1 MVSITGAVI
10 SGIAIFSMAS
20 NTDFAETKVDD
31 SFLSDY
37 IIASV
42 EYPSD
47 HENGKCTIHFASDH
61 SDLHMQVNLKDG
73 WRDGDGLILRE
84 DGSLSIKVHFTDGV
98 LDGEVTKYDD
108 NKHVVLKGCVSQGE
122 ETGLFIEYDENGNE
136 VWSGY
141 YRHGTRRVELKKS
154 QELTDFYEE
163 RDSLGAVKNVSHFDP
178 SRLCKDGLS
187 FELASG
193 KVSRVSEYRDGSLQ
207 RIAMEMKNDV
217 LTEYDENG
225 KKVYEGG
232 YCGNMKT
239 GFLREGKGTEYASD
253 GETAVYI
260 GEWRKGKRNGT
271 GVEYKDGQVV
281 FNGNWKDGR
290 RVANKKTKKELP
302 VVRKKKTSK
311 SWTYLIW
318 IIVIVVVIG
327 VVIGIVALSGRS
339 SDQATFSSC
348 DELTSFPE
356 NKEAAIKELRFKK
369 GCECKKEISLSR
381 FVNCEK
387 IEIESEAL
395 TRLYQID
402 ISGIS
407 KLKELVVGDGSCES
421 LNELIVKDTRF
432 DQLSSIR
439 IGSNAL
445 NGLTM
450 VPFSSFGN
458 VDSIVIGSSSL
469 NYLLSVTLTSVD
481 SLQSLTIGSSSLQ
494 RLRSFRMSHF
504 TNLQSVRIGANALT
518 SVKELELSELWELE
532 GVDIAEGSLSGVE
545 RVVVRDA
552 NLRMLSAFGVG
563 TCLSDKCLIVGKD
576 SVLKNVK
583 RFEIGENSL
592 HRVDRV
598 TVEGVV
604 GLESLVIGANSVNG
618 TGIDESV
625 LEVMN
630 CMSLKSISVGCNSM
644 IHYKRLVLKGLDEL
658 ESFSYD
664 SGSFAS
670 MERVE
675 FVNVSLRRL
684 MIESESFGMV
694 RELTI
699 SGMSEL
705 DGVVI
710 GSNSFVWNGN
720 NGIYRLVNCPKL
732 KSIVI
737 GDGSFTGYH
746 SFALE
751 SLPSLQ
757 RVEIGEGCFDR
768 VREWVLRELNGLERV
783 VIGDRSFRMGENE
796 RNDGLLRIQNCSQLK
811 SIECN
816 DGSFEDYESI
826 ELNGLASLQSLVF
839 GSNCFKFS
847 SSLSLNG
854 LNELRTIRFGSSSFA
869 ETESFSIG
877 NSSLTLLNEL
887 SFGEG
892 SLIGVHSLSIGSNSF
907 NSLPSFPFYS
917 LSQITS
923 ITIGSSSL
931 NEMESF
937 NINSFHSLNQ
947 LIIGSSSL
955 NNLNAIS
962 FNSTSLNRL
971 IIESNCLMQLK
982 SIELNELNSV
992 SVMSIGL
999 NSMRGLESLRI
1010 GSVSRRIL
1018 SSFGISTCSTNDCMI
1033 VNESIPFG
1041 NLKQLVI
1048 LNGVMNQLNQFVVSG
1063 MSELN
1068 SIVIGDRSVRGVS
1081 SSSDSLFT
1089 ISNCSNLKS
1098 IRIGTGSVVNYK
1110 RFVLN
1115 RLNKLE
1121 SLSFGLN
1128 SLSSVER
1135 MELSSISLKQL
1146 AFGSNEL
1153 GNTRELVISELNGLE
1168 RVVIGDRSFR
1178 MGENE
1183 RNDGLLRIQ
1192 NCSQLKS
1199 IECNDGSFEDYES
1212 IELNGLASL
1221 QSLVFGSNCFKFSS
1235 SLSLNGLNEL
1245 RTIRFGSSTFTQLAS
1260 LPTNLLSQLTSLVI
1274 GSSALAQLQSL
1285 PLHLMTSLQSLSLG
1299 NNSLPQ
1305 IHSLDISNLQ
1315 SLRSFHTESNSLT
1328 AIESL
1333 RLGNNSFQTMKS
1345 FGLSPCST
1353 GNCFSFSSQSVFGH
1367 IKTMEILS
1375 NSFTSFTSFDVTGAL
1390 QLQTLMIG
1398 SSSFLGNPSTS
1409 SSFRISNCPTL
1420 TSLSVGSNSFLYYTS
1435 LALMNMTSLHS
1446 CSIGNAAFNSL
1457 ARVEMRSVGLEVI
1470 ELADH
1475 QFPNLDSFV
1484 LDGMDNLVGVTVGTG
1499 NAITT
1504 SDYSVFSVANC
1515 QSISTLVIGDG
1526 SFRNATDLSITS
1538 NPALTTI
1545 QMGDDVFHEVHHALF
1560 SGLPCVVLS
1569 PRLVLSP

>member
-1 MVSITGAVI
+1 MVSISGAVI
-10 SGIAIFSMAS
+10 SRIAIFSMAS

-122 ETGLFIEYDENGNE
+122 ETGLFIEYDEKGNE

-193 KVSRVSEYRDGSLQ
+193 KVSSVSEYRDGSLQ

-302 VVRKKKTSK
+302 VARKKKTSK

-369 GCECKKEISLSR
+369 GCECKKEISLNR

-402 ISGIS
+402 ISGMS

-469 NYLLSVTLTSVD
+469 NYLLSVTLTSMD

-518 SVKELELSELWELE
+518 SVKELELSGLWELE

-630 CMSLKSISVGCNSM
+630 CMSLKSISVGYNSM

-705 DGVVI
+705 DGVII

-796 RNDGLLRIQNCSQLK
+796 RNDGLLRIHNCSQLK

-816 DGSFEDYESI
+816 DGSFEDY
-826 ELNGLASLQSLVF
+826 Q
-839 GSNCFKFS
+839 
-847 SSLSLNG
+847 
-854 LNELRTIRFGSSSFA
+854 
-869 ETESFSIG
+869 
-877 NSSLTLLNEL
+877 
-887 SFGEG
+887 
-892 SLIGVHSLSIGSNSF
+892 
-907 NSLPSFPFYS
+907 
-917 LSQITS
+917 
-923 ITIGSSSL
+923 
-931 NEMESF
+931 
-937 NINSFHSLNQ
+937 
-947 LIIGSSSL
+947 
-955 NNLNAIS
+955 
-962 FNSTSLNRL
+962 
-971 IIESNCLMQLK
+971 
-982 SIELNELNSV
+982 
-992 SVMSIGL
+992 
-999 NSMRGLESLRI
+999 
-1010 GSVSRRIL
+1010 
-1018 SSFGISTCSTNDCMI
+1018 
-1033 VNESIPFG
+1033 
-1041 NLKQLVI
+1041 
-1048 LNGVMNQLNQFVVSG
+1048 
-1063 MSELN
+1063 
-1068 SIVIGDRSVRGVS
+1068 
-1081 SSSDSLFT
+1081 
-1089 ISNCSNLKS
+1089 
-1098 IRIGTGSVVNYK
+1098 
-1110 RFVLN
+1110 
-1115 RLNKLE
+1115 
-1121 SLSFGLN
+1121 
-1128 SLSSVER
+1128 
-1135 MELSSISLKQL
+1135 
-1146 AFGSNEL
+1146 
-1153 GNTRELVISELNGLE
+1153 
-1168 RVVIGDRSFR
+1168 
-1178 MGENE
+1178 
-1183 RNDGLLRIQ
+1183 
-1192 NCSQLKS
+1192 
-1199 IECNDGSFEDYES
+1199 S

-1260 LPTNLLSQLTSLVI
+1260 LPTNLLSQLTSLAI

-1446 CSIGNAAFNSL
+1446 CSIGNATFNSL

-1475 QFPNLDSFV
+1475 QLPNLDSFV

>member
-1 MVSITGAVI
+1 MVSISGAVI
-10 SGIAIFSMAS
+10 SRIAIFSMAS

-122 ETGLFIEYDENGNE
+122 ETGLFIEYDEKGNE

-193 KVSRVSEYRDGSLQ
+193 KVSRVSEYRNGSLQ

-302 VVRKKKTSK
+302 VARKKKTSK

-402 ISGIS
+402 ISGMS

-469 NYLLSVTLTSVD
+469 NYLLSVTLTSMD

-518 SVKELELSELWELE
+518 SVKELELSGLWELE

-630 CMSLKSISVGCNSM
+630 CTSLKSISVGCNSM
-644 IHYKRLVLKGLDEL
+644 IHYKRLVLKGLNEL

-783 VIGDRSFRMGENE
+783 VIGDRSFRMGE
-796 RNDGLLRIQNCSQLK
+796 S
-811 SIECN
+811 
-816 DGSFEDYESI
+816 
-826 ELNGLASLQSLVF
+826 
-839 GSNCFKFS
+839 
-847 SSLSLNG
+847 
-854 LNELRTIRFGSSSFA
+854 
-869 ETESFSIG
+869 
-877 NSSLTLLNEL
+877 
-887 SFGEG
+887 
-892 SLIGVHSLSIGSNSF
+892 
-907 NSLPSFPFYS
+907 
-917 LSQITS
+917 
-923 ITIGSSSL
+923 
-931 NEMESF
+931 
-937 NINSFHSLNQ
+937 
-947 LIIGSSSL
+947 
-955 NNLNAIS
+955 
-962 FNSTSLNRL
+962 
-971 IIESNCLMQLK
+971 
-982 SIELNELNSV
+982 
-992 SVMSIGL
+992 
-999 NSMRGLESLRI
+999 
-1010 GSVSRRIL
+1010 
-1018 SSFGISTCSTNDCMI
+1018 
-1033 VNESIPFG
+1033 
-1041 NLKQLVI
+1041 
-1048 LNGVMNQLNQFVVSG
+1048 
-1063 MSELN
+1063 
-1068 SIVIGDRSVRGVS
+1068 
-1081 SSSDSLFT
+1081 
-1089 ISNCSNLKS
+1089 
-1098 IRIGTGSVVNYK
+1098 
-1110 RFVLN
+1110 
-1115 RLNKLE
+1115 
-1121 SLSFGLN
+1121 
-1128 SLSSVER
+1128 
-1135 MELSSISLKQL
+1135 
-1146 AFGSNEL
+1146 
-1153 GNTRELVISELNGLE
+1153 
-1168 RVVIGDRSFR
+1168 
-1178 MGENE
+1178 E

-1260 LPTNLLSQLTSLVI
+1260 LPTNLLSQLTSLAI

-1446 CSIGNAAFNSL
+1446 CSIGNATFNSL

-1475 QFPNLDSFV
+1475 QLPNLDSFV

>member
-1 MVSITGAVI
+1 MVSISGAVI
-10 SGIAIFSMAS
+10 SRIAIFSMAS

-37 IIASV
+37 VIASV

-122 ETGLFIEYDENGNE
+122 ETGLFIEYDEKGNE

-302 VVRKKKTSK
+302 VARKKKTSK

-402 ISGIS
+402 ISGMS

-469 NYLLSVTLTSVD
+469 NYLLSVTLTSMD
-481 SLQSLTIGSSSLQ
+481 SL
-494 RLRSFRMSHF
+494 
-504 TNLQSVRIGANALT
+504 
-518 SVKELELSELWELE
+518 
-532 GVDIAEGSLSGVE
+532 
-545 RVVVRDA
+545 
-552 NLRMLSAFGVG
+552 
-563 TCLSDKCLIVGKD
+563 
-576 SVLKNVK
+576 
-583 RFEIGENSL
+583 
-592 HRVDRV
+592 
-598 TVEGVV
+598 
-604 GLESLVIGANSVNG
+604 
-618 TGIDESV
+618 
-625 LEVMN
+625 
-630 CMSLKSISVGCNSM
+630 
-644 IHYKRLVLKGLDEL
+644 
-658 ESFSYD
+658 
-664 SGSFAS
+664 
-670 MERVE
+670 
-675 FVNVSLRRL
+675 
-684 MIESESFGMV
+684 
-694 RELTI
+694 
-699 SGMSEL
+699 
-705 DGVVI
+705 
-710 GSNSFVWNGN
+710 
-720 NGIYRLVNCPKL
+720 
-732 KSIVI
+732 
-737 GDGSFTGYH
+737 
-746 SFALE
+746 
-751 SLPSLQ
+751 
-757 RVEIGEGCFDR
+757 
-768 VREWVLRELNGLERV
+768 
-783 VIGDRSFRMGENE
+783 
-796 RNDGLLRIQNCSQLK
+796 
-811 SIECN
+811 
-816 DGSFEDYESI
+816 
-826 ELNGLASLQSLVF
+826 
-839 GSNCFKFS
+839 
-847 SSLSLNG
+847 
-854 LNELRTIRFGSSSFA
+854 
-869 ETESFSIG
+869 
-877 NSSLTLLNEL
+877 
-887 SFGEG
+887 
-892 SLIGVHSLSIGSNSF
+892 
-907 NSLPSFPFYS
+907 
-917 LSQITS
+917 
-923 ITIGSSSL
+923 
-931 NEMESF
+931 ESF

-992 SVMSIGL
+992 SVMSIGS

-1098 IRIGTGSVVNYK
+1098 IRIGAGSVVNYK

-1221 QSLVFGSNCFKFSS
+1221 QSLVFGSNCFKLSS

-1260 LPTNLLSQLTSLVI
+1260 LPTNLLSQLTSLAI

-1446 CSIGNAAFNSL
+1446 CSIGNATFNSL

-1475 QFPNLDSFV
+1475 QLPNLDSFV

>member
-122 ETGLFIEYDENGNE
+122 ETGLFIEYDEKGNE

-193 KVSRVSEYRDGSLQ
+193 KVSSVSEYRNGSLQ

-225 KKVYEGG
+225 KIVYEGG

-271 GVEYKDGQVV
+271 GMEYKDGQVV

-302 VVRKKKTSK
+302 VARKKKTSK

-402 ISGIS
+402 ISGMS

-469 NYLLSVTLTSVD
+469 NYLLSVTLTSMD

-518 SVKELELSELWELE
+518 SVKELELSGLWELE
-532 GVDIAEGSLSGVE
+532 GVEIAEGSLSGVE

-630 CMSLKSISVGCNSM
+630 CTSLKSISVGCNSM
-644 IHYKRLVLKGLDEL
+644 IHYKRLVLKGLNEL

-675 FVNVSLRRL
+675 FVNVALRRL
-684 MIESESFGMV
+684 MIEPESFDMV

-768 VREWVLRELNGLERV
+768 VREWVLRELNGLESV
-783 VIGDRSFRMGENE
+783 VIGDRSFRMGE
-796 RNDGLLRIQNCSQLK
+796 S
-811 SIECN
+811 
-816 DGSFEDYESI
+816 
-826 ELNGLASLQSLVF
+826 
-839 GSNCFKFS
+839 
-847 SSLSLNG
+847 
-854 LNELRTIRFGSSSFA
+854 
-869 ETESFSIG
+869 
-877 NSSLTLLNEL
+877 
-887 SFGEG
+887 
-892 SLIGVHSLSIGSNSF
+892 
-907 NSLPSFPFYS
+907 
-917 LSQITS
+917 
-923 ITIGSSSL
+923 
-931 NEMESF
+931 
-937 NINSFHSLNQ
+937 
-947 LIIGSSSL
+947 
-955 NNLNAIS
+955 
-962 FNSTSLNRL
+962 
-971 IIESNCLMQLK
+971 
-982 SIELNELNSV
+982 
-992 SVMSIGL
+992 
-999 NSMRGLESLRI
+999 
-1010 GSVSRRIL
+1010 
-1018 SSFGISTCSTNDCMI
+1018 
-1033 VNESIPFG
+1033 
-1041 NLKQLVI
+1041 
-1048 LNGVMNQLNQFVVSG
+1048 
-1063 MSELN
+1063 
-1068 SIVIGDRSVRGVS
+1068 
-1081 SSSDSLFT
+1081 
-1089 ISNCSNLKS
+1089 
-1098 IRIGTGSVVNYK
+1098 
-1110 RFVLN
+1110 
-1115 RLNKLE
+1115 
-1121 SLSFGLN
+1121 
-1128 SLSSVER
+1128 
-1135 MELSSISLKQL
+1135 
-1146 AFGSNEL
+1146 
-1153 GNTRELVISELNGLE
+1153 
-1168 RVVIGDRSFR
+1168 
-1178 MGENE
+1178 E

-1260 LPTNLLSQLTSLVI
+1260 LPTNLLSQLTSLAI

-1446 CSIGNAAFNSL
+1446 CSIGNATFNSL

-1475 QFPNLDSFV
+1475 QLPNLDSFV

>member
-1 MVSITGAVI
+1 MVSISGAVI
-10 SGIAIFSMAS
+10 SRIAIFSMAS

-122 ETGLFIEYDENGNE
+122 ETGLFIEYDEKGNE

-302 VVRKKKTSK
+302 VARKKKTSK

-402 ISGIS
+402 ISGMS

-469 NYLLSVTLTSVD
+469 NYLLSVTLTSMD

-518 SVKELELSELWELE
+518 SVKELELSGLWELE

-625 LEVMN
+625 LEVMS
-630 CMSLKSISVGCNSM
+630 CTSLKSISVGCNSM

-675 FVNVSLRRL
+675 FVNVALRRL
-684 MIESESFGMV
+684 MIEPESFDMV

-768 VREWVLRELNGLERV
+768 VREWVLSELNGLESV
-783 VIGDRSFRMGENE
+783 VIGDRSFRMGESE
-796 RNDGLLRIQNCSQLK
+796 RNDGLLRI
-811 SIECN
+811 
-816 DGSFEDYESI
+816 
-826 ELNGLASLQSLVF
+826 
-839 GSNCFKFS
+839 
-847 SSLSLNG
+847 
-854 LNELRTIRFGSSSFA
+854 
-869 ETESFSIG
+869 
-877 NSSLTLLNEL
+877 
-887 SFGEG
+887 
-892 SLIGVHSLSIGSNSF
+892 H
-907 NSLPSFPFYS
+907 
-917 LSQITS
+917 
-923 ITIGSSSL
+923 
-931 NEMESF
+931 
-937 NINSFHSLNQ
+937 
-947 LIIGSSSL
+947 
-955 NNLNAIS
+955 
-962 FNSTSLNRL
+962 
-971 IIESNCLMQLK
+971 
-982 SIELNELNSV
+982 
-992 SVMSIGL
+992 
-999 NSMRGLESLRI
+999 
-1010 GSVSRRIL
+1010 
-1018 SSFGISTCSTNDCMI
+1018 
-1033 VNESIPFG
+1033 
-1041 NLKQLVI
+1041 
-1048 LNGVMNQLNQFVVSG
+1048 
-1063 MSELN
+1063 
-1068 SIVIGDRSVRGVS
+1068 
-1081 SSSDSLFT
+1081 
-1089 ISNCSNLKS
+1089 
-1098 IRIGTGSVVNYK
+1098 
-1110 RFVLN
+1110 
-1115 RLNKLE
+1115 
-1121 SLSFGLN
+1121 
-1128 SLSSVER
+1128 
-1135 MELSSISLKQL
+1135 
-1146 AFGSNEL
+1146 
-1153 GNTRELVISELNGLE
+1153 
-1168 RVVIGDRSFR
+1168 
-1178 MGENE
+1178 
-1183 RNDGLLRIQ
+1183 

-1260 LPTNLLSQLTSLVI
+1260 LPTNLLSQLTSLAI

-1446 CSIGNAAFNSL
+1446 CSIGNATFNSL

-1475 QFPNLDSFV
+1475 QLPNLDSFV

>member
-1 MVSITGAVI
+1 MVSISGAVI
-10 SGIAIFSMAS
+10 SRIAIFSMAS

-122 ETGLFIEYDENGNE
+122 ETGLFIEYDEKGNE

-163 RDSLGAVKNVSHFDP
+163 RDSLGAVKNVSHFDL

-193 KVSRVSEYRDGSLQ
+193 KVSSVSEYRDGSLQ

-302 VVRKKKTSK
+302 VARKKKTSK

-402 ISGIS
+402 ISGMS

-469 NYLLSVTLTSVD
+469 NYLLSVTLTSMD

-518 SVKELELSELWELE
+518 SVKELELSGLWELE
-532 GVDIAEGSLSGVE
+532 GVEIAEGSLSGVE

-630 CMSLKSISVGCNSM
+630 CTSLKSISVGCNSM
-644 IHYKRLVLKGLDEL
+644 IHYKRLVLKGLNEL

-768 VREWVLRELNGLERV
+768 VREWVLRELNGLESV
-783 VIGDRSFRMGENE
+783 VIGDRSFRMGE
-796 RNDGLLRIQNCSQLK
+796 S
-811 SIECN
+811 
-816 DGSFEDYESI
+816 
-826 ELNGLASLQSLVF
+826 
-839 GSNCFKFS
+839 
-847 SSLSLNG
+847 
-854 LNELRTIRFGSSSFA
+854 
-869 ETESFSIG
+869 
-877 NSSLTLLNEL
+877 
-887 SFGEG
+887 
-892 SLIGVHSLSIGSNSF
+892 
-907 NSLPSFPFYS
+907 
-917 LSQITS
+917 
-923 ITIGSSSL
+923 
-931 NEMESF
+931 
-937 NINSFHSLNQ
+937 
-947 LIIGSSSL
+947 
-955 NNLNAIS
+955 
-962 FNSTSLNRL
+962 
-971 IIESNCLMQLK
+971 
-982 SIELNELNSV
+982 
-992 SVMSIGL
+992 
-999 NSMRGLESLRI
+999 
-1010 GSVSRRIL
+1010 
-1018 SSFGISTCSTNDCMI
+1018 
-1033 VNESIPFG
+1033 
-1041 NLKQLVI
+1041 
-1048 LNGVMNQLNQFVVSG
+1048 
-1063 MSELN
+1063 
-1068 SIVIGDRSVRGVS
+1068 
-1081 SSSDSLFT
+1081 
-1089 ISNCSNLKS
+1089 
-1098 IRIGTGSVVNYK
+1098 
-1110 RFVLN
+1110 
-1115 RLNKLE
+1115 
-1121 SLSFGLN
+1121 
-1128 SLSSVER
+1128 
-1135 MELSSISLKQL
+1135 
-1146 AFGSNEL
+1146 
-1153 GNTRELVISELNGLE
+1153 
-1168 RVVIGDRSFR
+1168 
-1178 MGENE
+1178 E

-1260 LPTNLLSQLTSLVI
+1260 LPTNLLSQLTSLAI

-1446 CSIGNAAFNSL
+1446 CSIGNATFNSL

-1475 QFPNLDSFV
+1475 QLPNLDSFV

>member
-122 ETGLFIEYDENGNE
+122 ETGLFIEYDEKGNE

-225 KKVYEGG
+225 KIVYEGG

-302 VVRKKKTSK
+302 VARKKKTSK

-402 ISGIS
+402 ISGMS

-469 NYLLSVTLTSVD
+469 NYLLSVTLTSMD

-518 SVKELELSELWELE
+518 SVKELELSGLWELE

-630 CMSLKSISVGCNSM
+630 CTSLKSISVGCNSM
-644 IHYKRLVLKGLDEL
+644 IHYKRLVLKGLNEL

-675 FVNVSLRRL
+675 FVNVALRRL
-684 MIESESFGMV
+684 MIEPESFDMV

-768 VREWVLRELNGLERV
+768 VREWVL
-783 VIGDRSFRMGENE
+783 
-796 RNDGLLRIQNCSQLK
+796 
-811 SIECN
+811 
-816 DGSFEDYESI
+816 
-826 ELNGLASLQSLVF
+826 
-839 GSNCFKFS
+839 
-847 SSLSLNG
+847 
-854 LNELRTIRFGSSSFA
+854 
-869 ETESFSIG
+869 
-877 NSSLTLLNEL
+877 
-887 SFGEG
+887 
-892 SLIGVHSLSIGSNSF
+892 
-907 NSLPSFPFYS
+907 
-917 LSQITS
+917 
-923 ITIGSSSL
+923 
-931 NEMESF
+931 
-937 NINSFHSLNQ
+937 
-947 LIIGSSSL
+947 
-955 NNLNAIS
+955 
-962 FNSTSLNRL
+962 
-971 IIESNCLMQLK
+971 
-982 SIELNELNSV
+982 
-992 SVMSIGL
+992 
-999 NSMRGLESLRI
+999 
-1010 GSVSRRIL
+1010 
-1018 SSFGISTCSTNDCMI
+1018 
-1033 VNESIPFG
+1033 
-1041 NLKQLVI
+1041 
-1048 LNGVMNQLNQFVVSG
+1048 
-1063 MSELN
+1063 
-1068 SIVIGDRSVRGVS
+1068 
-1081 SSSDSLFT
+1081 
-1089 ISNCSNLKS
+1089 
-1098 IRIGTGSVVNYK
+1098 
-1110 RFVLN
+1110 
-1115 RLNKLE
+1115 
-1121 SLSFGLN
+1121 
-1128 SLSSVER
+1128 
-1135 MELSSISLKQL
+1135 
-1146 AFGSNEL
+1146 
-1153 GNTRELVISELNGLE
+1153 SELNGLE

-1183 RNDGLLRIQ
+1183 RNDGLLRIH

-1260 LPTNLLSQLTSLVI
+1260 LPTNLLSQLTSLAI

-1475 QFPNLDSFV
+1475 QLPNLDSFV

-1499 NAITT
+1499 NAVTA

>member
-122 ETGLFIEYDENGNE
+122 ETGLFIEYDEKGNE

-193 KVSRVSEYRDGSLQ
+193 KVSSVSEYRNGSLQ

-225 KKVYEGG
+225 KIVYEGG

-271 GVEYKDGQVV
+271 GMEYKDGQVV

-302 VVRKKKTSK
+302 VARKKKTSK

-402 ISGIS
+402 ISGMS

-469 NYLLSVTLTSVD
+469 NYLLSVTLTSMD

-518 SVKELELSELWELE
+518 SVKELELSGLWELE
-532 GVDIAEGSLSGVE
+532 GVEIAEGSLSGVE

-630 CMSLKSISVGCNSM
+630 CTSLKSISVGCNSM
-644 IHYKRLVLKGLDEL
+644 IHYKRLVLKGLNEL

-675 FVNVSLRRL
+675 FVNVALRRL
-684 MIESESFGMV
+684 MIEPESFDMV

-768 VREWVLRELNGLERV
+768 VREWVLRELNGLESV
-783 VIGDRSFRMGENE
+783 VIGDRSFRMGESE
-796 RNDGLLRIQNCSQLK
+796 RNDGLLRI
-811 SIECN
+811 
-816 DGSFEDYESI
+816 
-826 ELNGLASLQSLVF
+826 
-839 GSNCFKFS
+839 
-847 SSLSLNG
+847 
-854 LNELRTIRFGSSSFA
+854 
-869 ETESFSIG
+869 
-877 NSSLTLLNEL
+877 
-887 SFGEG
+887 
-892 SLIGVHSLSIGSNSF
+892 H
-907 NSLPSFPFYS
+907 
-917 LSQITS
+917 
-923 ITIGSSSL
+923 
-931 NEMESF
+931 
-937 NINSFHSLNQ
+937 
-947 LIIGSSSL
+947 
-955 NNLNAIS
+955 
-962 FNSTSLNRL
+962 
-971 IIESNCLMQLK
+971 
-982 SIELNELNSV
+982 
-992 SVMSIGL
+992 
-999 NSMRGLESLRI
+999 
-1010 GSVSRRIL
+1010 
-1018 SSFGISTCSTNDCMI
+1018 
-1033 VNESIPFG
+1033 
-1041 NLKQLVI
+1041 
-1048 LNGVMNQLNQFVVSG
+1048 
-1063 MSELN
+1063 
-1068 SIVIGDRSVRGVS
+1068 
-1081 SSSDSLFT
+1081 
-1089 ISNCSNLKS
+1089 
-1098 IRIGTGSVVNYK
+1098 
-1110 RFVLN
+1110 
-1115 RLNKLE
+1115 
-1121 SLSFGLN
+1121 
-1128 SLSSVER
+1128 
-1135 MELSSISLKQL
+1135 
-1146 AFGSNEL
+1146 
-1153 GNTRELVISELNGLE
+1153 
-1168 RVVIGDRSFR
+1168 
-1178 MGENE
+1178 
-1183 RNDGLLRIQ
+1183 

-1260 LPTNLLSQLTSLVI
+1260 LPTNLLSQLTSLAI

-1446 CSIGNAAFNSL
+1446 CSIGNATFNSL

-1475 QFPNLDSFV
+1475 QLPNLDSFV